1 MININKNAGYCWKR
15 RTFGKKPSHFP
26 IVPASHKTRLFK
38 NADRR
43 TRHCSSPFRDPQT
56 DIVASK
62 TSQKTDRNIE
72 TYRLD
77 VLTPGHR
84 RDTKCSENDIEWGDV
99 DHSVSCSA
107 RLANSLE
114 VFDIIWRDNT
124 LLSRHL
130 HVDQVCLH
138 KHQAVKTAIGTLG
151 TQPFIGSFINCRPE
165 SIVTIGQEIAVD
177 FVLGKLS
184 VLIILITV
192 TSLLTINLWRNV
204 FNHSHTLA
212 CCSSETK
219 SLWREASCWILND
232 V

>member
-1 MININKNAGYCWKR
+1 MLRLCPEIMR
-15 RTFGKKPSHFP
+15 RCPEIMRQNPTLNFLSRNCETLSRNCV
-26 IVPASHKTRLFK
+26 ILSRNYETSSHKNRPFK

-43 TRHCSSPFRDPQT
+43 SRHRPSPVKDAQI
-56 DIVASK
+56 DIIASK
-62 TSQKTDRNIE
+62 TSQTADRIIE
-72 TYRLD
+72 TCRLD

-192 TSLLTINLWRNV
+192 TSLLTINL
-204 FNHSHTLA
+204 
-212 CCSSETK
+212 
-219 SLWREASCWILND
+219 
-232 V
+232 